1 MNQAERAIIV
11 AAGLGSR
18 MAPVTDTM
26 PKPLVPV
33 LGTPMIETII
43 DALHTNGIYE
53 IYVVV
58 GYRKEQFSYLPEK
71 YPGLHLVE
79 NPDYLTANNISS
91 LYHVREHLENVII
104 LDGDQI
110 IQDPGILS
118 PAFSRSGYCAIYTE
132 EETSEWLLTVENDVV
147 TGCSRTGGREGWE
160 LHSVSFWSAEDGRR
174 LKGHLEEQYARNREI
189 YWDDVALFCY
199 PEEYTLGIRPIR
211 REALQEIDSF
221 EELKQIDPAYGG

>member
-71 YPGLHLVE
+71 YPGLQLVE

-110 IQDPGILS
+110 IRDPGILS